1 MVLAA
6 LVTVVEP
13 ATLAVVPAKAVPV
26 FTFSMVV
33 VLSQIVVEA

>member
-13 ATLAVVPAKAVPV
+13 ATLAVVPAWVIPV
-26 FTFSMVV
+26 VMVSMVV
-33 VLSQIVVEA
+33 TVSQIVVAA